1 MNEALKIDDL
11 TFEVRRSKHRKTLGL
26 TVNRDASLI
35 VHLPEA
41 TSLDEASALIETR
54 LVWIYQ
60 KLGDREATPGASV
73 FRRPEFIDGEG
84 FYVLGRHYRLKFIDP
99 PPIDDEP
106 TTAARIEGDRLILTR
121 DAAGAAEQHL
131 TEFYRREATRYLDR
145 VVAQWHATFGYRNA
159 IRIRVR
165 DLGYRWGSCGKNGL
179 LNFHW
184 RVIQLPP
191 SAIDYVVVHELAHL
205 SVPDHSPAFWREV
218 EKVLPDYR
226 ARRDWLREK
235 GGTL

>member
-11 TFEVRRSKHRKTLGL
+11 TFEVRRSKRRKTLGL
-26 TVNRDASLI
+26 TVDRDAALI

-41 TSLDEASALIETR
+41 TSLGEASALIEPR

-60 KLGDREATPGASV
+60 KLGDREATPGAGV
-73 FRRPEFIDGEG
+73 FRCPEFVDGEG

-99 PPIDDEP
+99 PPIDGKSAK
-106 TTAARIEGDRLILTR
+106 AAQIDGDRLILAR
-121 DAAGAAEQHL
+121 DEAGAAEQRI
-131 TEFYRREATRYLDR
+131 TEFYIREATTYLEP
-145 VVAQWHATFGYRNA
+145 VVARWRATFGCRNA

-165 DLGYRWGSCGKNGL
+165 DLGYRWGSCSKNGL

-191 SAIDYVVVHELAHL
+191 SAIDYIVVHELAHL

-218 EKVLPDYR
+218 EKVLPDYQ

-235 GGTL
+235 GGAL